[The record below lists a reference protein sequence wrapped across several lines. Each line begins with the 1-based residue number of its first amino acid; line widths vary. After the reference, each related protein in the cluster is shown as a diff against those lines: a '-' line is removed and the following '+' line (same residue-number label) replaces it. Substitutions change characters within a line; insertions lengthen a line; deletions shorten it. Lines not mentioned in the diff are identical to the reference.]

1 MSVPSY
7 HSLRPGPLIA
17 AGLICTACVST
28 GRSGFPVNQNA
39 IFVHPDGRV
48 LESLP
53 AETVRETRRPA
64 GRRLNDEE
72 GAAQLGA
79 LMQAVRESPHDT
91 IIVLVHGGRVSL
103 GKAYRGTEARAPAM
117 LAAGYHPI
125 FVNWNSSASSTL
137 FSHLFRVRQGQDWGV
152 VAGALSSPFVV
163 LAGAG
168 RAVSRAPLNVL
179 HLALDHCAVLGG
191 IRRGTLES
199 AERGSRVCRI
209 PGVDDFRRHQADFE
223 ARLDDTTAATTAVDD
238 SLALGIGTYDL
249 GTGRRWL
256 RLGSAVVTAVPQ
268 LVTGPL
274 IDGFGSGAFYEMRR
288 RARSMIRSRGEYAPT
303 AGTATEYLPPSGAV
317 YALMD
322 SLRALVLAG
331 THDSVPPERRR
342 RRSLI
347 LAGHSMGT
355 IVLDRVLLH
364 FPDLPVQ
371 RIYYLAAASTMH
383 EIEGSVVPFLERNP
397 GTLYY
402 HGMLHPY
409 ADAGEWQ
416 PDFLDMVP
424 RGSLLE
430 WVDDYLTT
438 PETPFDRVSGK
449 WSNIVAA
456 RQIFTP
462 AVRSRVV
469 LKSFGVRDEFDARD
483 PVLFR
488 DLERHDGLSLPGFRF
503 WDDASWQ
510 LRPWRT
516 KDGKVVRPGP
526 PGQHSQRA
534 QGAAEGPP
542 PERR

>member
-1 MSVPSY
+1 M
-7 HSLRPGPLIA
+7 RPGPLLA
-17 AGLICTACVST
+17 AGLLCAACVTT
-28 GRSGFPVNQNA
+28 GRSGFPVNANA
-39 IFVHPDGRV
+39 MFVHPDGRM
-48 LESLP
+48 LESLDP
-53 AETVRETRRPA
+53 ETVRETHRPA
-64 GRRLNDEE
+64 GRRLNDDE
-72 GAAQLGA
+72 GAAQLSA

-103 GKAYRGTEARAPAM
+103 GKAYRGTEARAPVM
-117 LAAGYHPI
+117 LEAGYHPI

-137 FSHLFRVRQGQDWGV
+137 FTHLFRVRQGQDWGV

-191 IRRGTLES
+191 VRRGTLES
-199 AERGSRVCRI
+199 AERGSRVCRL
-209 PGVDDFRRHQADFE
+209 PGVDDFRRNQAAFE
-223 ARLDDTTAATTAVDD
+223 ARLDDSAFATTAGAD

-249 GTGRRWL
+249 GGRRGWT
-256 RLGSAVVTAVPQ
+256 RLGVAAVTAVPQ

-274 IDGFGSGAFYEMRR
+274 IDGFGSGAFFEMRR
-288 RARSMIRSRGEYAPT
+288 RARSMIRSRGEYAPN
-303 AGTATEYLPPSGAV
+303 AGTALEYLPPTGAV
-317 YALMD
+317 HALMD
-322 SLRALVLAG
+322 SLRALVLSSA
-331 THDSVPPERRR
+331 HDSLPPGRRR
-342 RRSLI
+342 QRSLI

-364 FPDLPVQ
+364 FPDLPVR
-371 RIYYLAAASTMH
+371 RIYYLAAGSTIH
-383 EIEGSVVPFLERNP
+383 DIEGSVVPFLERNP
-397 GTLYY
+397 RTLFY

-416 PDFLDMVP
+416 PDFLDLVP

-430 WVDDYLTT
+430 WMDDYLTT
-438 PETPFDRVSGK
+438 PETPFDRVAGK

-462 AVRSRVV
+462 SVRGRVV
-469 LKSFGVRDEFDARD
+469 LKSFGVRDEFDRDD
-483 PVLFR
+483 PVLFGA
-488 DLERHDGLSLPGFRF
+488 LGRHDGFSLPGFRF

-526 PGQHSQRA
+526 PGQQSQRV
-534 QGAAEGPP
+534 QGLAETPP
-542 PERR
+542 PEAR